1 MCYIL
6 GFYKQ
11 LLGKIGS
18 MLVIKKIGIKILKDD
33 TCWNFGNRKNLVAN
47 NFNNILCASYP
58 WTYRVGT
65 GTILIYVY
73 SDSIQKRQFIFII
86 FISSESNNFLSA
98 FLLIFCLM
106 KAPKNFEKIAKK
118 MTKNGEITVCL
129 F

>member
-1 MCYIL
+1 M
-6 GFYKQ
+6 Q
-11 LLGKIGS
+11 ATPLLQTS
-18 MLVIKKIGIKILKDD
+18 L
-33 TCWNFGNRKNLVAN
+33 
-47 NFNNILCASYP
+47 
-58 WTYRVGT
+58 VGT

-106 KAPKNFEKIAKK
+106 KAPKNFGKIAKK

>member
-65 GTILIYVY
+65 KEFCNKG
-73 SDSIQKRQFIFII
+73 RG
-86 FISSESNNFLSA
+86 LSA
-98 FLLIFCLM
+98 AI
-106 KAPKNFEKIAKK
+106 
-118 MTKNGEITVCL
+118 
-129 F
+129 